1 MRNRQK
7 DGSVM
12 TDTELKERNFEA
24 DIEQYLITQGGYIK
38 GNPESL
44 DRATALDKQTFLT
57 FIKTTQPQKW
67 EKHCKNY
74 PTNPEEALL
83 KRFQNEVA
91 NTNLLYVLRHGFTD
105 RGVKFL
111 VCYFKPE
118 STLNPDAVQKYNQ
131 NILHCT
137 RQMKFSLLDE
147 RSIDIVLLLNGIPV
161 VSMEL
166 KNQFTGQDVN
176 NAINQYKFDR
186 ATKDKLFEF
195 KQRVLVHFAVDLYN
209 VYMTTKLQGT
219 ATYFLPFNQGSNG
232 AGEIGG
238 KGNPQVENDYIT
250 AYLWKKILTKD
261 SLMEILQKYMHLHKE
276 EVKDLDGN
284 ITGIKETMIFPR
296 YHQLDVVEKLLA
308 DVRANGS
315 GKNYLIQHSAGSGK
329 SNSIAWLA
337 HRLQSLHNAKDEAIF
352 NSVIVVTD
360 RKVLDSQLQDTLY
373 QFDHVTGVVVPI
385 KDGSQSLK
393 QALNDGAKIIITTLQ
408 KFPYIYEDVEAT
420 GKKYAVIVDEAHSSQ
435 TGTAAKKLKVALG
448 DTEEVLEE
456 YAKAEAEEENKVM
469 DTEDNLLKEL
479 STHGQHKNLSFFAF
493 TATPKQKTL
502 QIFGDRQADGTYKA
516 FHIYSMKQAIQ
527 EGFIL
532 DVLQNYTTY
541 KQYYKIAKK
550 IAGDPA
556 YDKAKGARAVSR
568 FESLHPH
575 NIAQKT
581 AIIIEHFR
589 DVTKNKINGK
599 AKAMVVTASRL
610 HAVRY
615 LFAFR
620 KYIQDHHYTDLD
632 VLVAFSG
639 SINDGGEEWT
649 EEKINKNKKGETIKE
664 GQLKQYFRNEFN
676 MLIVAEKYQTGFDE
690 PLLHTMFVDKV
701 LGGVKAVQTLSRLNR
716 TMRGK
721 EDTFVLDFVNKQEDI
736 KKAFQ
741 PYYEGTTLEKETD
754 PNLIYTLKR
763 KLEDFHVYQDQEVE
777 NFANKFYQKNVPSLG
792 TLSPILL
799 PATQRYDALEEDKKE
814 EFKSALYAFVRTY
827 SFIIQV
833 CRMFD
838 KDMQKLYVYAK
849 YLLKLLPRDNTEKV
863 NLNDALVLEYY
874 KLQKTSD
881 GKITLEEGEGG
892 ALEPIGEESGGA
904 RDKEKSPLSEILEKF
919 NKKFATQFTEQD
931 KVLAQLKADM
941 KQNVNIV
948 QSAQKGDRTL
958 FDALYDKQFRNV
970 VMERYEQNDEF
981 FQTLFK
987 DEEKLNFIKRMLLDD
1002 LYNELRNS
1010 IQ

>member
-1 MRNRQK
+1 
-7 DGSVM
+7 M

-24 DIEQYLITQGGYIK
+24 DIEKYLITQGGYTK
-38 GNPESL
+38 GNPDSL
-44 DRATALDKQTFLT
+44 DRATALDKQTFIT

-83 KRFQNEVA
+83 KRFQKEVA
-91 NTNLLYVLRHGFTD
+91 DTNLLYVLRHGFMD

-111 VCYFKPE
+111 VCFFKPE
-118 STLNPDAVQKYNQ
+118 SKLNPEAVQKYNQ

-209 VYMTTKLQGT
+209 VYMTTKLQGP

-232 AGEIGG
+232 AGEVGG
-238 KGNPQVENDYIT
+238 KGNPITTGDYIT

-261 SLMEILQKYMHLHKE
+261 SLMEILQKYMHLQKE

-284 ITGIKETMIFPR
+284 VTGTKETMIFPR

-308 DVRANGS
+308 DVKANGS

-337 HRLQSLHNAKDEAIF
+337 HRLQSLHNANDEAIF
-352 NSVIVVTD
+352 NSVIVVSD
-360 RKVLDSQLQDTLY
+360 RKVLDSQLQYTIY

-385 KDGSQSLK
+385 KEGSQSLK
-393 QALNDGAKIIITTLQ
+393 QALNDGAKIIITTLY

-448 DTEEVLEE
+448 DSEEVLEE

-502 QIFGDRQADGTYKA
+502 QIFGDRQADGTFKA

-620 KYIQDHHYTDLD
+620 KYIQDHNYTDLD

-639 SINDGGEEWT
+639 SINDKGEEWT

-664 GQLKQYFRNEFN
+664 SQLKQYFRNEFN

-763 KLEDFHVYQDQEVE
+763 KLEDFHVYQDKEIE
-777 NFANKFYQKNVPSLG
+777 NFANKFYKKNVPSLDI
-792 TLSPILL
+792 LSPILL
-799 PATQRYDALEEDKKE
+799 PATQRYDALEEDKKD
-814 EFKSALYAFVRTY
+814 EFKSALYSFVRTY

-849 YLLKLLPRDNTEKV
+849 YLLKLLPKDHSEKV

-881 GKITLEEGEGG
+881 GKIALEEGEGG
-892 ALEPIGEESGGA
+892 VLEPIGEEGGGG
-904 RDKEKSPLSEILEKF
+904 RDREKSPLSEILEKF

-941 KQNVNIV
+941 MQDVNIV
-948 QSAQKGDRTL
+948 QSAKKGDKTL
-958 FDALYDKQFRNV
+958 FDALYDKQFRQV
-970 VMERYEQNDEF
+970 IMGRYEQNDEF

-987 DEEKLNFIKRMLLDD
+987 DEEKLNFIKKMLLNE